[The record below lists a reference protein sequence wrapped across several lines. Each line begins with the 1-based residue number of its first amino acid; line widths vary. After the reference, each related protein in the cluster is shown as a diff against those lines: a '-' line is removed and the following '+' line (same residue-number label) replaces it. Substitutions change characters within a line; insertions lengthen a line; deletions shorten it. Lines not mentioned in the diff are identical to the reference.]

1 MKINHMNK
9 LTCPNC
15 KTPFEVDEQGYSSL
29 VKQVRDDQFE
39 KELNRVELAADKDK
53 SSAVEKAVMELKQD
67 SQKAISDKNLE
78 IERLKATAEAE
89 VIKVQSSLKNE
100 IVELKGKIENA
111 ETKKELEISEK
122 MKGVDSEILK
132 LKSALDNKDLQFDL
146 EKKNLEKNHLLD
158 LQAKDKLIEMK
169 EDEVERYK
177 DFKQRQSTKMIGESL
192 EQHCETQFN
201 RLRSTAFPTAYF
213 EKDNDA
219 SSGSK
224 GDYIFREVDE
234 NGVELISIMFEMKNE
249 GDETA
254 TKKKNEDFFKEL
266 DKDRNQKNCEYAILV
281 SMLEADNEVYNE
293 GIVDVSHRFDKM
305 YVIRPQFFIPL
316 ISLLR
321 NSARNA
327 MTYKQ
332 ELQTVRNQNIDVA
345 NFESEMDAFKDAFG
359 RNYDIASRKFKNAV
373 DEIDK
378 TISHL
383 NKVKENLLA
392 SENQLRLA
400 NNKAEDLTINKLT
413 KNSPSLKEKF
423 KELKG

>member
-1 MKINHMNK
+1 MNK
-9 LTCPNC
+9 LTCPHC

-29 VKQVRDDQFE
+29 VKQVRDEQFE
-39 KELNRVELAADKDK
+39 KELKRAESAATKEK
-53 SSAVEKAVMELKQD
+53 TAAVEKAVFEAKQN
-67 SQKAISDKNLE
+67 SQKAISDKDLE
-78 IERLKATAEAE
+78 IERLKATVDAE
-89 VIKVQSSLKNE
+89 VVKAQS
-100 IVELKGKIENA
+100 ELKATIAELKSQLENA
-111 ETKKELEISEK
+111 ETKKALEISEK
-122 MKGVDSEILK
+122 MKEAESETMK
-132 LKSALDNKDLQFDL
+132 LRSALESKDLKFNM
-146 EKKNLEKNHLLD
+146 EKSNLEQKHLLE
-158 LQAKDKLIEMK
+158 LQAKDEFIKMK
-169 EDEVERYK
+169 EEEVERYK

-192 EQHCETQFN
+192 EQHCESQFN
-201 RLRSTAFPTAYF
+201 KLRSTAFPTAYF

-293 GIVDVSHRFDKM
+293 GIVDVSHRYEKM

-327 MTYKQ
+327 MSYKQ
-332 ELQTVRNQNIDVA
+332 ELQTVRNQNIDIA
-345 NFESEMDAFKDAFG
+345 NFENEMEDFKSAFG
-359 RNYDIASRKFKNAV
+359 RNYRLASEKFDSAIQ
-373 DEIDK
+373 EIDK
-378 TISHL
+378 SIARL
-383 NKVKENLLA
+383 NKVKENLMS
-392 SENQLRLA
+392 SENNLRLA
-400 NNKAEDLTINKLT
+400 NDKADRLSIKKLT
-413 KNSPSLKEKF
+413 KNSPSLKDKF
-423 KELKG
+423 DDLGN

>member
-1 MKINHMNK
+1 MNK

-29 VKQVRDDQFE
+29 VKQVRDEQFE
-39 KELNRVELAADKDK
+39 KELKRAESAAINEKNA
-53 SSAVEKAVMELKQD
+53 AVEKALMEAQQN
-67 SQKAISDKNLE
+67 SQKAISDKDLE
-78 IERLKATAEAE
+78 IERLKAGVEAE
-89 VIKVQSSLKNE
+89 VIKTQAALNAE
-100 IVELKGKIENA
+100 IAELKSKLENA
-111 ETKKELEISEK
+111 ETKKQLEISEK
-122 MKGVDSEILK
+122 MKEVDSEILK
-132 LKSALDNKDLQFDL
+132 LKSDLKNKDLEFDFA
-146 EKKNLEKNHLLD
+146 KNNLEKNHLLE

-169 EDEVERYK
+169 EEEVERYK

-192 EQHCETQFN
+192 EQHCESQFN
-201 RLRSTAFPTAYF
+201 KLRSTAFPTAYF

-293 GIVDVSHRFDKM
+293 GIVDVSHRYEKM

-327 MTYKQ
+327 MAYKQ
-332 ELQTVRNQNIDVA
+332 ELQTVRNQNIDIA
-345 NFESEMDAFKDAFG
+345 NFESEMEAFKDAFG
-359 RNYDIASRKFKNAV
+359 RNYDIASRKFKTAV

-383 NKVKENLLA
+383 NKVKDNLLA

-400 NNKAEDLTINKLT
+400 NDKAEDLTINKLT
-413 KNSPSLKEKF
+413 KNSPSLKEQF
-423 KELKG
+423 KQLK

>member
-1 MKINHMNK
+1 MNK
-9 LTCPNC
+9 LTCPHC

-39 KELNRVELAADKDK
+39 KELKRAELAATKEK
-53 SSAVEKAVMELKQD
+53 TAAVEKAVFEAKQN
-67 SQKAISDKNLE
+67 SQKAISDKDLE
-78 IERLKATAEAE
+78 IERLKATVDAELVKA
-89 VIKVQSSLKNE
+89 QS
-100 IVELKGKIENA
+100 ELKATIAELKSQLENA
-111 ETKKELEISEK
+111 ETKKALEISEK
-122 MKGVDSEILK
+122 MKEAESETMK
-132 LKSALDNKDLQFDL
+132 LRSALESKDLKFNM
-146 EKKNLEKNHLLD
+146 EKSNLEQKHLLE
-158 LQAKDKLIEMK
+158 LQAKDEFIKMK
-169 EDEVERYK
+169 EEEVERYK

-192 EQHCETQFN
+192 EQHCESQFN
-201 RLRSTAFPTAYF
+201 KLRSTAFPTAYF

-293 GIVDVSHRFDKM
+293 GIVDVSHRYEKM

-327 MTYKQ
+327 MSYKQ
-332 ELQTVRNQNIDVA
+332 ELQTVRNQNIDIA
-345 NFESEMDAFKDAFG
+345 NFENEMEDFKSAFG
-359 RNYDIASRKFKNAV
+359 RNYRLASEKFDSAIQ
-373 DEIDK
+373 EIDK
-378 TISHL
+378 SIARL
-383 NKVKENLLA
+383 NKVKENLM
-392 SENQLRLA
+392 SSGNNLRLA
-400 NNKAEDLTINKLT
+400 NDKADRLSIKKLT
-413 KNSPSLKEKF
+413 KNSPSLKDKF
-423 KELKG
+423 DDLGN

>member
-1 MKINHMNK
+1 MNK

-29 VKQVRDDQFE
+29 VKQVRDEQFE
-39 KELNRVELAADKDK
+39 KDVKRVELAASKENK
-53 SSAVEKAVMELKQD
+53 SAVEKAVLEFKQQ
-67 SQKAISDKNLE
+67 SQQAISDKDLE
-78 IERLKATAEAE
+78 IERLKAAAEAD
-89 VIKVQSSLKNE
+89 VIKAQASLKNE
-100 IVELKGKIENA
+100 IVELKGKLEIA
-111 ETKKELEISEK
+111 ESKKKLEISEK
-122 MKGVDSEILK
+122 MKEVESQTLK
-132 LKSALDNKDLQFDL
+132 LQSALKNKDLEFSL
-146 EKKNLEKNHLLD
+146 EKQSLEQQHFLE

-169 EDEVERYK
+169 EEEVERYK

-192 EQHCETQFN
+192 EQHCESQFN
-201 RLRSTAFPTAYF
+201 KLRSTAFPTAYF

-224 GDYIFREVDE
+224 GDYIFREVDD
-234 NGVELISIMFEMKNE
+234 NGVELLSIMFEMKNE

-254 TKKKNEDFFKEL
+254 TKKKNEDFLKEL

-293 GIVDVSHRFDKM
+293 GIVDVSHRYKKM
-305 YVIRPQFFIPL
+305 YVIRPQFFISL

-327 MTYKQ
+327 MAYKQ
-332 ELQTVRNQNIDVA
+332 ELQTVRNQNIDIA
-345 NFESEMDAFKDAFG
+345 NFESEMEAFKDAFG
-359 RNYDIASRKFKNAV
+359 RNYDIASRKFKTAV

-378 TISHL
+378 TITHL
-383 NKVKENLLA
+383 NKVKDNLLA

-413 KNSPSLKEKF
+413 KNSPSLKEQF
-423 KELKG
+423 NELK

>member
-1 MKINHMNK
+1 MSK

-29 VKQVRDDQFE
+29 VKQVRDEQFE
-39 KELNRVELAADKDK
+39 KELKRVELAAINDKTA
-53 SSAVEKAVMELKQD
+53 AVEKAVLEAKQN
-67 SQKAISDKNLE
+67 SQQVINDKDLE
-78 IERLKATAEAE
+78 IERLKAANEAD
-89 VIKVQSSLKNE
+89 VIKAQSSLKNE
-100 IVELKGKIENA
+100 IVELKGKIEIA
-111 ETKKELEISEK
+111 ESKKKLEISEK
-122 MKGVDSEILK
+122 MKEVESETLK
-132 LKSALDNKDLQFDL
+132 LQSALKNKDLEFSL
-146 EKKNLEKNHLLD
+146 EKQSLEQQHFLE
-158 LQAKDKLIEMK
+158 LQAKDKLIEMQ
-169 EDEVERYK
+169 EEEVERYK

-192 EQHCETQFN
+192 EQHCESQFN
-201 RLRSTAFPTAYF
+201 KLRSTAFPTAYF
-213 EKDNDA
+213 EKDNDV

-224 GDYIFREVDE
+224 GDYIFREVDD
-234 NGVELISIMFEMKNE
+234 NGVELLSIMFEMKNE

-254 TKKKNEDFFKEL
+254 TKKKNEDFLKEL

-293 GIVDVSHRFDKM
+293 GIVDVSHRYKKM

-327 MTYKQ
+327 MAYKQ
-332 ELQTVRNQNIDVA
+332 ELQTVRNQNIDIA
-345 NFESEMDAFKDAFG
+345 NFESEMEAFKDAFG
-359 RNYDIASRKFKNAV
+359 RNYDIASRKFKTAV

-378 TISHL
+378 TITHL
-383 NKVKENLLA
+383 NKVKDNLLA

-413 KNSPSLKEKF
+413 KNSASLKEQF
-423 KELKG
+423 NELKG

>member
-1 MKINHMNK
+1 MNK

-29 VKQVRDDQFE
+29 VKQVRDEQFE
-39 KELNRVELAADKDK
+39 KDVKRVELAASKENK
-53 SSAVEKAVMELKQD
+53 SAVEKAVLEFKQQ
-67 SQKAISDKNLE
+67 SQQAISDKDLE
-78 IERLKATAEAE
+78 IERLKAAAEAD
-89 VIKVQSSLKNE
+89 VIKAQSSLKSE

-111 ETKKELEISEK
+111 ESKKKLEISEK
-122 MKGVDSEILK
+122 MKEVDGEILK
-132 LKSALDNKDLQFDL
+132 LKSALENKDLQFDL
-146 EKKNLEKNHLLD
+146 EKNNLEKTHLLD

-192 EQHCETQFN
+192 EQHCESQFN
-201 RLRSTAFPTAYF
+201 KLRSTAFPTAYF

-293 GIVDVSHRFDKM
+293 GIVDVSYKYEKM

-327 MTYKQ
+327 MAYKQ
-332 ELQTVRNQNIDVA
+332 ELQTVRNQNIDIA
-345 NFESEMDAFKDAFG
+345 NFESEMEDFKDKFG
-359 RNYDIASRKFKNAV
+359 RNYRIASEKFSAAV
-373 DEIDK
+373 QEIDK
-378 TISHL
+378 SIARL

-392 SENQLRLA
+392 SENQFRLA
-400 NNKAEDLTINKLT
+400 NDKAEDLSIKKLT
-413 KNSPSLKEKF
+413 KNSPLLKEQF
-423 KELKG
+423 KSLNS

>member
-1 MKINHMNK
+1 MK
-9 LTCPNC
+9 
-15 KTPFEVDEQGYSSL
+15 
-29 VKQVRDDQFE
+29 
-39 KELNRVELAADKDK
+39 AA
-53 SSAVEKAVMELKQD
+53 
-67 SQKAISDKNLE
+67 
-78 IERLKATAEAE
+78 AEAD
-89 VIKVQSSLKNE
+89 VIKAQSSLKNE

-111 ETKKELEISEK
+111 ESKKKLEISEK
-122 MKGVDSEILK
+122 MKEVESRDLK
-132 LKSALDNKDLQFDL
+132 ASSQLSRIKTLSLVL
-146 EKKNLEKNHLLD
+146 EKQSLEQQHFLE

-169 EDEVERYK
+169 EEEVERYK

-192 EQHCETQFN
+192 EQHCESQFN
-201 RLRSTAFPTAYF
+201 KLRSTAFPTAYF

-224 GDYIFREVDE
+224 GDYIFREVDD
-234 NGVELISIMFEMKNE
+234 NGVELLSIMFEMKNE

-254 TKKKNEDFFKEL
+254 TKKKNEDFLKEL

-293 GIVDVSHRFDKM
+293 GIVDVSHRYKKM

-327 MTYKQ
+327 MAYKQ
-332 ELQTVRNQNIDVA
+332 ELQTVRNQNIDIA
-345 NFESEMDAFKDAFG
+345 NFESEMEAFKDAFG
-359 RNYDIASRKFKNAV
+359 RNYDIASRKFKTAV

-378 TISHL
+378 TITHL
-383 NKVKENLLA
+383 NKVKDNLLA

-413 KNSPSLKEKF
+413 KNSPSLKEQF
-423 KELKG
+423 NELK

>member
-1 MKINHMNK
+1 MNK

-29 VKQVRDDQFE
+29 IKQVRDEQFE
-39 KELNRVELAADKDK
+39 KELDRVELAANKDKDA
-53 SSAVEKAVMELKQD
+53 AVQKALLEAQQ
-67 SQKAISDKNLE
+67 SNQKAISDKDLE
-78 IERLKATAEAE
+78 IERLKAASEAE
-89 VIKVQSSLKNE
+89 VVKAQS
-100 IVELKGKIENA
+100 ELKATIAELKSQLENA
-111 ETKKELEISEK
+111 ETKKALEISEK
-122 MKGVDSEILK
+122 MKEAESETMK
-132 LKSALDNKDLQFDL
+132 LRSALESKDLKFNMEKSNLQQKHIL
-146 EKKNLEKNHLLD
+146 E
-158 LQAKDKLIEMK
+158 LQAKDEFIKMK
-169 EDEVERYK
+169 EEEVERYK

-192 EQHCETQFN
+192 EQHCESQFN
-201 RLRSTAFPTAYF
+201 KLRSTAFPTAYF

-281 SMLEADNEVYNE
+281 SMLETDNEVYNE
-293 GIVDVSHRFDKM
+293 GIVDVSHRYEKM

-327 MTYKQ
+327 MAYKQ
-332 ELQTVRNQNIDVA
+332 ELQTVRNQNIDIA
-345 NFESEMDAFKDAFG
+345 NFESEMAAFKDAFG
-359 RNYDIASRKFKNAV
+359 RNYDIASRKFKTAV

-378 TISHL
+378 TINHL
-383 NKVKENLLA
+383 NKVKDNLLA

-400 NNKAEDLTINKLT
+400 NNKADDLTIKKLT
-413 KNSPSLKEKF
+413 KNSPSLKEEF
-423 KELKG
+423 KRLKG

>member
-1 MKINHMNK
+1 MNK

-29 VKQVRDDQFE
+29 VKQVRDEQFE
-39 KELNRVELAADKDK
+39 KELDRVELAANKEKDA
-53 SSAVEKAVMELKQD
+53 AVEKALLEAQQN
-67 SQKAISDKNLE
+67 SQKAISDKDLE
-78 IERLKATAEAE
+78 IERLKAAAEAE
-89 VIKVQSSLKNE
+89 VVKSQSDLKAT
-100 IVELKGKIENA
+100 IAELKSQLENA
-111 ETKKELEISEK
+111 EMKKALEISEK
-122 MKGVDSEILK
+122 MKEAESETMK
-132 LKSALDNKDLQFDL
+132 LRSALESKDLKFNM
-146 EKKNLEKNHLLD
+146 EKSNLEQKYLLE
-158 LQAKDKLIEMK
+158 LQAKDEFIKMK
-169 EDEVERYK
+169 EEEVERYK

-192 EQHCETQFN
+192 EQHCESQFN
-201 RLRSTAFPTAYF
+201 KLRSTAFPTAYF

-224 GDYIFREVDE
+224 GDYIFREVDD
-234 NGVELISIMFEMKNE
+234 NGVELLSIMFEMKNE

-254 TKKKNEDFFKEL
+254 TKKKNEDFLKEL

-293 GIVDVSHRFDKM
+293 GIVDVSHRYKKM

-327 MTYKQ
+327 MAYKQ
-332 ELQTVRNQNIDVA
+332 ELQTVRNQNIDIA
-345 NFESEMDAFKDAFG
+345 NFESEMEAFKDAFG
-359 RNYDIASRKFKNAV
+359 RNYDIASRKFKTAV

-383 NKVKENLLA
+383 NKVKDNLLA
-392 SENQLRLA
+392 SEKQLGHA
-400 NNKAEDLTINKLT
+400 NNKAEDLSIKKLT
-413 KNSPSLKEKF
+413 KNSPSLKEQF
-423 KELKG
+423 NQLKA

>member
-1 MKINHMNK
+1 MNR

-29 VKQVRDDQFE
+29 VMQVRDEQFE
-39 KELNRVELAADKDK
+39 KELMRVESAAISEK
-53 SSAVEKAVMELKQD
+53 SSAVEKAVMESKQN
-67 SQKAISDKNLE
+67 SQKEIGNKDLE
-78 IERLKATAEAE
+78 IVKLKAGLEAE
-89 VIKVQSSLKNE
+89 VIKAESALKTEIAELKNK
-100 IVELKGKIENA
+100 LDNA
-111 ETKKELEISEK
+111 ETKKQLEISEK
-122 MKGVDSEILK
+122 IKEVDSEILK
-132 LKSALDNKDLQFDL
+132 LQSALGNKDLQFDL
-146 EKKNLEKNHLLD
+146 EKNNLEKNHLLE
-158 LQAKDKLIEMK
+158 LQVKDKFIEMK
-169 EDEVERYK
+169 EEEVERYK

-192 EQHCETQFN
+192 EQHCESQFN
-201 RLRSTAFPTAYF
+201 KLRSTAFPTAYF

-254 TKKKNEDFFKEL
+254 TKKKNEDFLKEL

>member
-1 MKINHMNK
+1 MNK
-9 LTCPNC
+9 LTCPHC

-29 VKQVRDDQFE
+29 VKQVRDAQFE
-39 KELNRVELAADKDK
+39 KELKRAELAATNEKTA
-53 SSAVEKAVMELKQD
+53 AVEKAVFEAKQN
-67 SQKAISDKNLE
+67 SQQALRDKELE
-78 IERLKATAEAE
+78 IERLKAAVDAE
-89 VIKVQSSLKNE
+89 VVKAQS
-100 IVELKGKIENA
+100 ELKTKIAALKSQLANA
-111 ETKKELEISEK
+111 ETQKQLEISEK
-122 MKGVDSEILK
+122 MKQVEGKTLK
-132 LKSALDNKDLQFDL
+132 LQSALDNRDLKYKL
-146 EKKNLEKNHLLD
+146 EKEALEKQHFLA
-158 LQAKDKLIEMK
+158 LQDKDRFIAMK
-169 EDEVERYK
+169 EEEVQRYK
-177 DFKQRQSTKMIGESL
+177 DFKQSQSTKMIGESL
-192 EQHCETQFN
+192 EQHCESQFN
-201 RLRSTAFPTAYF
+201 KLRSTAFPTAYF

-224 GDYIFREVDE
+224 GDYIFRELDE

-293 GIVDVSHRFDKM
+293 GIVDVSHRYEKM

-327 MTYKQ
+327 MAYKK
-332 ELQTVRNQNIDVA
+332 ELQTVRNQNIDIA
-345 NFESEMDAFKDAFG
+345 NFENEMAAFKDAFG
-359 RNYDIASRKFKNAV
+359 RNYDIASRKFKTAV

-378 TISHL
+378 TINHL
-383 NKVKENLLA
+383 NKVKDNLLA

-400 NNKAEDLTINKLT
+400 NNKAEDLTIKKLT
-413 KNSPSLKEKF
+413 KNSPSLKEGF
-423 KELKG
+423 KKLKE

>member
-1 MKINHMNK
+1 M
-9 LTCPNC
+9 L
-15 KTPFEVDEQGYSSL
+15 
-29 VKQVRDDQFE
+29 
-39 KELNRVELAADKDK
+39 
-53 SSAVEKAVMELKQD
+53 ELK
-67 SQKAISDKNLE
+67 SQL
-78 IERLKATAEAE
+78 
-89 VIKVQSSLKNE
+89 
-100 IVELKGKIENA
+100 ENA
-111 ETKKELEISEK
+111 ETKKALEISEK
-122 MKGVDSEILK
+122 MKEVESETLK
-132 LKSALDNKDLQFDL
+132 LQSALENKDLKFNLQ
-146 EKKNLEKNHLLD
+146 KKNLEQKHLLE
-158 LQAKDKLIEMK
+158 LQAKDEYIKMK
-169 EDEVERYK
+169 EEEVERYK

-192 EQHCETQFN
+192 EQHCESQFN
-201 RLRSTAFPTAYF
+201 KLRSTAFPTAYF

-293 GIVDVSHRFDKM
+293 GIVDVSYKYEKM

-327 MTYKQ
+327 MAYKQ
-332 ELQTVRNQNIDVA
+332 ELQTVRNQNIDIA
-345 NFESEMDAFKDAFG
+345 NFESEMEDFKDKFG
-359 RNYDIASRKFKNAV
+359 RNYRIASEKFSAAV
-373 DEIDK
+373 QEIDK
-378 TISHL
+378 SIARL

-392 SENQLRLA
+392 SENQFRLA
-400 NNKAEDLTINKLT
+400 NDKAEDLSIKKLT
-413 KNSPSLKEKF
+413 KNSPLLNEQFKSLNS
-423 KELKG
+423 

>member
-1 MKINHMNK
+1 MNK

-29 VKQVRDDQFE
+29 IKQVRDEQFE
-39 KELNRVELAADKDK
+39 KELDRVELAANKEKDA
-53 SSAVEKAVMELKQD
+53 AVEKALLEAHQN
-67 SQKAISDKNLE
+67 SQKAISDKDLE
-78 IERLKATAEAE
+78 IERLKAAAESE
-89 VIKVQSSLKNE
+89 VVKAQS
-100 IVELKGKIENA
+100 ELKATISELKSQLENA
-111 ETKKELEISEK
+111 ETKKALEISEK
-122 MKGVDSEILK
+122 VKEAESETLK
-132 LKSALDNKDLQFDL
+132 LQSALESKDLRFKM
-146 EKKNLEKNHLLD
+146 EKSNLEQKHLLE
-158 LQAKDKLIEMK
+158 LQAKDEYIKMK
-169 EDEVERYK
+169 EEEVERYK

-192 EQHCETQFN
+192 EQHCESQFN
-201 RLRSTAFPTAYF
+201 KLRSTAFPTAYF

-266 DKDRNQKNCEYAILV
+266 DKDRNQKDCEYAILV

-293 GIVDVSHRFDKM
+293 GIVDVSHRYEKM

-327 MTYKQ
+327 MAYKQ
-332 ELQTVRNQNIDVA
+332 ELQTVRNQNIDIA
-345 NFESEMDAFKDAFG
+345 NFESEMAAFKDAFG
-359 RNYDIASRKFKNAV
+359 RNYDIASRKFKTAV

-378 TISHL
+378 TINHL
-383 NKVKENLLA
+383 NKVKDNLLA

-400 NNKAEDLTINKLT
+400 NNKADDLTIKKLT
-413 KNSPSLKEKF
+413 KNSPSLKEEF
-423 KELKG
+423 KRLKE

>member
-1 MKINHMNK
+1 MNK

-67 SQKAISDKNLE
+67 SQKAISDKDVE

-392 SENQLRLA
+392 SENQFRLA

>member
-1 MKINHMNK
+1 MNK

-224 GDYIFREVDE
+224 GDYIFSEVDE

>member
-1 MKINHMNK
+1 MNK

-29 VKQVRDDQFE
+29 VKQVRDEQFE
-39 KELNRVELAADKDK
+39 KELKRAESAAINEKNA
-53 SSAVEKAVMELKQD
+53 AVEKALMEAQQN
-67 SQKAISDKNLE
+67 SQKAISDKDLE
-78 IERLKATAEAE
+78 IERLKAAVEAE
-89 VIKVQSSLKNE
+89 VIKTQAALNAE
-100 IVELKGKIENA
+100 IADIKSKLENS
-111 ETKKELEISEK
+111 ETKKQLEISEK
-122 MKGVDSEILK
+122 MKEVDSEILK
-132 LKSALDNKDLQFDL
+132 LKSDLKNKDLEFDFA
-146 EKKNLEKNHLLD
+146 KNNLEKNHLLE

-169 EDEVERYK
+169 EEEVERYK

-192 EQHCETQFN
+192 EQHCESQFN
-201 RLRSTAFPTAYF
+201 KLRSTAFPTAYF

-266 DKDRNQKNCEYAILV
+266 DKDRNQKNCEYEILV

-293 GIVDVSHRFDKM
+293 GIVDVSHRYDKM

-327 MTYKQ
+327 MAYKQ
-332 ELQTVRNQNIDVA
+332 ELQTVRNQNIDIA
-345 NFESEMDAFKDAFG
+345 NFESEMEAFKDAFG
-359 RNYDIASRKFKNAV
+359 RNYDIASRKFKTAV

-383 NKVKENLLA
+383 NKVKDNLLA

-413 KNSPSLKEKF
+413 KNSPSLKEEF
-423 KELKG
+423 KRLKG

>member
-1 MKINHMNK
+1 MNK

-29 VKQVRDDQFE
+29 VKQVRDEQFE
-39 KELNRVELAADKDK
+39 KELKRAESAAINEKNA
-53 SSAVEKAVMELKQD
+53 AVEKAIMEAQQN
-67 SQKAISDKNLE
+67 SQKAISDKDLE
-78 IERLKATAEAE
+78 IERLKAAVEAE
-89 VIKVQSSLKNE
+89 VIKTQAALNAE
-100 IVELKGKIENA
+100 IAELKSKLENA
-111 ETKKELEISEK
+111 ETKKQLEISEK
-122 MKGVDSEILK
+122 MKEVDSEILK
-132 LKSALDNKDLQFDL
+132 LKSDLKNKDLEFDFA
-146 EKKNLEKNHLLD
+146 KNNLEKNHLLE

-169 EDEVERYK
+169 EEEVERYK

-192 EQHCETQFN
+192 EQHCESQFN
-201 RLRSTAFPTAYF
+201 KLRSTAFPTAYF

-293 GIVDVSHRFDKM
+293 GIVDVSHRYEKM

-327 MTYKQ
+327 MAYKQ
-332 ELQTVRNQNIDVA
+332 ELQTVRNQNIDIA
-345 NFESEMDAFKDAFG
+345 NFESEMEAFKDAFG
-359 RNYDIASRKFKNAV
+359 RNYDIASRKFKTAV

-383 NKVKENLLA
+383 NKVKDNLLA

-400 NNKAEDLTINKLT
+400 NNKAEDLTINRLT
-413 KNSPSLKEKF
+413 KNSPSLKEQF
-423 KELKG
+423 KQLKG

>member
-1 MKINHMNK
+1 MSK

-29 VKQVRDDQFE
+29 VKQVRDEQFE
-39 KELNRVELAADKDK
+39 KELKRVELAATNDKTA
-53 SSAVEKAVMELKQD
+53 AVEKAVLEAKQN
-67 SQKAISDKNLE
+67 SQQAISDKDLE
-78 IERLKATAEAE
+78 IERLKAAAEAE
-89 VIKVQSSLKNE
+89 VIKAQSSLKNE

-111 ETKKELEISEK
+111 ESKKKLEISEK
-122 MKGVDSEILK
+122 MKEVESQTLK
-132 LKSALDNKDLQFDL
+132 LQSALKNKDLEFSL
-146 EKKNLEKNHLLD
+146 EKQSLEQQHFLE

-169 EDEVERYK
+169 EEEVERYK

-192 EQHCETQFN
+192 EQHCESQFN
-201 RLRSTAFPTAYF
+201 KLRSTAFPTAYF
-213 EKDNDA
+213 EKDNDV

-224 GDYIFREVDE
+224 GDYIFREVDD
-234 NGVELISIMFEMKNE
+234 NGVELLSIMFEMKNE

-254 TKKKNEDFFKEL
+254 TKKKNEDFLKEL

-293 GIVDVSHRFDKM
+293 GIVDVSHRYKKM
-305 YVIRPQFFIPL
+305 YVIRPQFFISL

-327 MTYKQ
+327 MAYKQ
-332 ELQTVRNQNIDVA
+332 ELQTVRNQNIDIA
-345 NFESEMDAFKDAFG
+345 NFESEMEAFKDAFG
-359 RNYDIASRKFKNAV
+359 RNYDIASRKFKTAV

-378 TISHL
+378 TITHL
-383 NKVKENLLA
+383 NKVKDNLLA

-413 KNSPSLKEKF
+413 KNSASLKEQF
-423 KELKG
+423 NELKG

>member
-1 MKINHMNK
+1 MNK

-29 VKQVRDDQFE
+29 VKQVRDEQFE
-39 KELNRVELAADKDK
+39 KELKRAESAAINEKNA
-53 SSAVEKAVMELKQD
+53 AVEKALMEAQQN
-67 SQKAISDKNLE
+67 SQKAISDKDLE
-78 IERLKATAEAE
+78 IERLKAAVEAE
-89 VIKVQSSLKNE
+89 VIKTQAALNAE
-100 IVELKGKIENA
+100 IAELKSKLENA
-111 ETKKELEISEK
+111 ETKKQLEISEK
-122 MKGVDSEILK
+122 MKEFDSEILK
-132 LKSALDNKDLQFDL
+132 LKSDLKNKDLEFDFA
-146 EKKNLEKNHLLD
+146 KNNLEKNHLLE

-169 EDEVERYK
+169 EEEVERYK

-192 EQHCETQFN
+192 EQHCESQFN
-201 RLRSTAFPTAYF
+201 KLRSTAFPTAYF

-293 GIVDVSHRFDKM
+293 GIVDVSHRYDKM

-327 MTYKQ
+327 MAYKQ
-332 ELQTVRNQNIDVA
+332 ELQTVRNQNIDIA
-345 NFESEMDAFKDAFG
+345 NFESEMEAFKDAFG
-359 RNYDIASRKFKNAV
+359 RNYDIASRKFKTAV

-383 NKVKENLLA
+383 NKVKDNLLA

-400 NNKAEDLTINKLT
+400 NNKAEDLTINRLT
-413 KNSPSLKEKF
+413 KNSPSLKEQF
-423 KELKG
+423 KQLKG

>member
-1 MKINHMNK
+1 MNK

-29 VKQVRDDQFE
+29 IKQVRDEQFE
-39 KELNRVELAADKDK
+39 KELNRVELAANKEKDA
-53 SSAVEKAVMELKQD
+53 AVEKALLEAQQN
-67 SQKAISDKNLE
+67 SQKAISDKDLE
-78 IERLKATAEAE
+78 IEKLKASAEAE
-89 VIKVQSSLKNE
+89 VVKAQSDLKAT
-100 IVELKGKIENA
+100 IAKLKSQLENA
-111 ETKKELEISEK
+111 ETKKALEISEK
-122 MKGVDSEILK
+122 MKEVESETLK
-132 LKSALDNKDLQFDL
+132 LQSELENKDLKFNLQK
-146 EKKNLEKNHLLD
+146 ENLERKHLQE
-158 LQAKDKLIEMK
+158 LQAKDEYIKMK
-169 EDEVERYK
+169 EEEVERYK

-192 EQHCETQFN
+192 EQHCESQFN
-201 RLRSTAFPTAYF
+201 KLRSTAFPTAYF

-266 DKDRNQKNCEYAILV
+266 DKDRKQKNCEYAILV

-293 GIVDVSHRFDKM
+293 GIVDVSHRYQKM

-327 MTYKQ
+327 MAYKQ
-332 ELQTVRNQNIDVA
+332 ELETVRNQNIDIA
-345 NFESEMDAFKDAFG
+345 NFESEMEAFKDAFG
-359 RNYDIASRKFKNAV
+359 RNYDIASRKFKTAV

-378 TISHL
+378 TINHL
-383 NKVKENLLA
+383 NKVKDNLLA

-413 KNSPSLKEKF
+413 KNSPSLKEQF
-423 KELKG
+423 KSLNG

>member
-1 MKINHMNK
+1 MNK
-9 LTCPNC
+9 LICPNC

-29 VKQVRDDQFE
+29 VKQVRDEQFE
-39 KELNRVELAADKDK
+39 KELKRAESAAINEKNA
-53 SSAVEKAVMELKQD
+53 AVEKAIMEAQQN
-67 SQKAISDKNLE
+67 SQKAISDKDLE
-78 IERLKATAEAE
+78 IERLKAAVEAE
-89 VIKVQSSLKNE
+89 VIKTQAALNAE
-100 IVELKGKIENA
+100 IAELKSELENA
-111 ETKKELEISEK
+111 ETKKQLEISEK
-122 MKGVDSEILK
+122 MKEVDSEILK
-132 LKSALDNKDLQFDL
+132 LKSDLKNKDLEFDFA
-146 EKKNLEKNHLLD
+146 KNNLEKNHLLE

-169 EDEVERYK
+169 EEEVERYK

-192 EQHCETQFN
+192 EQHCESQFN
-201 RLRSTAFPTAYF
+201 KLRSTAFPTAYF

-293 GIVDVSHRFDKM
+293 GIVDVSHRYDKM

-327 MTYKQ
+327 MAYKQ
-332 ELQTVRNQNIDVA
+332 ELQTVRNQNIDIA
-345 NFESEMDAFKDAFG
+345 NFESEMEAFKDAFG
-359 RNYDIASRKFKNAV
+359 RNYDIASRKFKTAV

-383 NKVKENLLA
+383 NKVKDNLLA

-400 NNKAEDLTINKLT
+400 NNKAEDLTINRLT
-413 KNSPSLKEKF
+413 KNSPSLKEQF
-423 KELKG
+423 KQLKG

>member
-1 MKINHMNK
+1 MNK

-29 VKQVRDDQFE
+29 VKQVRDEQFE
-39 KELNRVELAADKDK
+39 KELKRAESAAINEKNA
-53 SSAVEKAVMELKQD
+53 AVEKALMEAQQN
-67 SQKAISDKNLE
+67 SQKAISDKDLE
-78 IERLKATAEAE
+78 IERLKAGVEAE
-89 VIKVQSSLKNE
+89 VIKTQAALNAE
-100 IVELKGKIENA
+100 IAELKSKLENA
-111 ETKKELEISEK
+111 ETKKQLEISEK
-122 MKGVDSEILK
+122 MKEVDSEILK
-132 LKSALDNKDLQFDL
+132 LKSDLKNKDLEFDFA
-146 EKKNLEKNHLLD
+146 KNNLEKNHLLE

-169 EDEVERYK
+169 EEEVERYK

-192 EQHCETQFN
+192 EQHCESQFN
-201 RLRSTAFPTAYF
+201 KLRSTAFPTAYF

-293 GIVDVSHRFDKM
+293 GIVDVSHRYEKM

-327 MTYKQ
+327 MAYKQ
-332 ELQTVRNQNIDVA
+332 ELQTVRNQNIDIA
-345 NFESEMDAFKDAFG
+345 NFESEMEAFKDAFG
-359 RNYDIASRKFKNAV
+359 RNYDIASRKFKTAV

-383 NKVKENLLA
+383 NKVKDNLLA

-400 NNKAEDLTINKLT
+400 NDKAEDLTINKLT
-413 KNSPSLKEKF
+413 KNSPSLKEQF
-423 KELKG
+423 KQLKG

>member
-1 MKINHMNK
+1 MNK

-29 VKQVRDDQFE
+29 VKQVRDEQFE
-39 KELNRVELAADKDK
+39 KDVKRVELAAINDKTA
-53 SSAVEKAVMELKQD
+53 AVEKAVLEAKQN
-67 SQKAISDKNLE
+67 SQQAISDKDLE
-78 IERLKATAEAE
+78 IERLKAAAEAD
-89 VIKVQSSLKNE
+89 VIKAQSSLKSE

-111 ETKKELEISEK
+111 ESKKKLEISEK
-122 MKGVDSEILK
+122 MKEVDGEILK
-132 LKSALDNKDLQFDL
+132 LKSALENKDLQFDL
-146 EKKNLEKNHLLD
+146 EKNNLEKNHLLD

-192 EQHCETQFN
+192 EQHCESQFN
-201 RLRSTAFPTAYF
+201 KLRSTAFPTAYF

-224 GDYIFREVDE
+224 GDYIFREVDD

-254 TKKKNEDFFKEL
+254 TKKKNEDFLKEL

-293 GIVDVSHRFDKM
+293 GIVDVSYRYEKM

-327 MTYKQ
+327 MAYKQ
-332 ELQTVRNQNIDVA
+332 ELQTVRNQNIDIA
-345 NFESEMDAFKDAFG
+345 NFESEMEDFKDKFG
-359 RNYDIASRKFKNAV
+359 RNYRIASEKFSAAV
-373 DEIDK
+373 QEIDK
-378 TISHL
+378 SIARL

-392 SENQLRLA
+392 SENQFRLA
-400 NNKAEDLTINKLT
+400 NDKAEDLSIKKLT
-413 KNSPSLKEKF
+413 KNSPLLKEQF
-423 KELKG
+423 KSLNS

>member
-1 MKINHMNK
+1 MNK
-9 LTCPNC
+9 LTCPHC

-29 VKQVRDDQFE
+29 VKQVRDEQFE
-39 KELNRVELAADKDK
+39 KELKRAELAATNEKTA
-53 SSAVEKAVMELKQD
+53 AVEKAVLEAEQN
-67 SQKAISDKNLE
+67 SQKAISDKDLE
-78 IERLKATAEAE
+78 IERLKATVDAE
-89 VIKVQSSLKNE
+89 VVKAQS
-100 IVELKGKIENA
+100 ELKATIAELKSQLENA
-111 ETKKELEISEK
+111 ETKKALEISEK
-122 MKGVDSEILK
+122 MKEAESETMK
-132 LKSALDNKDLQFDL
+132 LRSALESKDLKFNM
-146 EKKNLEKNHLLD
+146 EKSNLEQKHLLE
-158 LQAKDKLIEMK
+158 LQAKDEFIKMK
-169 EDEVERYK
+169 EEEVERYK

-192 EQHCETQFN
+192 EQHCESQFN
-201 RLRSTAFPTAYF
+201 KLRSTAFPTAYF

-281 SMLEADNEVYNE
+281 SMLEADNEVYND
-293 GIVDVSHRFDKM
+293 GIVDVSHRYEKM

-327 MTYKQ
+327 MSYKQ
-332 ELQTVRNQNIDVA
+332 ELQTVRNQNIDIA
-345 NFESEMDAFKDAFG
+345 NFENEMAAFKDAFG
-359 RNYDIASRKFKNAV
+359 RNYDIASRKFKTAV

-378 TISHL
+378 TINHL
-383 NKVKENLLA
+383 NKVKDNLLA

-400 NNKAEDLTINKLT
+400 NDKAEDLTIKKLT
-413 KNSPSLKEKF
+413 KNSPSLREGF
-423 KELKG
+423 KKLK

>member
-1 MKINHMNK
+1 MK
-9 LTCPNC
+9 
-15 KTPFEVDEQGYSSL
+15 
-29 VKQVRDDQFE
+29 
-39 KELNRVELAADKDK
+39 VE
-53 SSAVEKAVMELKQD
+53 
-67 SQKAISDKNLE
+67 
-78 IERLKATAEAE
+78 T
-89 VIKVQSSLKNE
+89 
-100 IVELKGKIENA
+100 
-111 ETKKELEISEK
+111 
-122 MKGVDSEILK
+122 LK
-132 LKSALDNKDLQFDL
+132 LQSALKNKDLEFSL
-146 EKKNLEKNHLLD
+146 EKQSLEQQHFLE

-169 EDEVERYK
+169 EEEVERYK

-192 EQHCETQFN
+192 EQHCESQFN
-201 RLRSTAFPTAYF
+201 KLRSTAFPTAYF

-224 GDYIFREVDE
+224 GDYIFREVDD

-254 TKKKNEDFFKEL
+254 TKKKNEDFLKEL

-293 GIVDVSHRFDKM
+293 GIVDVSHRYKKM

-327 MTYKQ
+327 MAYKQ
-332 ELQTVRNQNIDVA
+332 ELQTVRNQNIDIA
-345 NFESEMDAFKDAFG
+345 NFESEMEAFKDAFG
-359 RNYDIASRKFKNAV
+359 RNYDIASRKFKTAV

-378 TISHL
+378 TITHL
-383 NKVKENLLA
+383 NKVKDNLLA

-413 KNSPSLKEKF
+413 KNSPSLKEQF
-423 KELKG
+423 NELK

>member
-1 MKINHMNK
+1 MNK

-29 VKQVRDDQFE
+29 VKQVRDEQFE
-39 KELNRVELAADKDK
+39 KELKRVELAASKENK
-53 SSAVEKAVMELKQD
+53 SAVEKAVLEFKQQ
-67 SQKAISDKNLE
+67 SQQAISDKDLE
-78 IERLKATAEAE
+78 IERLKAAAEAD
-89 VIKVQSSLKNE
+89 VIKAQSSLKSE

-111 ETKKELEISEK
+111 ESKKKLEISEK
-122 MKGVDSEILK
+122 MKEVDGEILK
-132 LKSALDNKDLQFDL
+132 LKSALENKDLQFDL
-146 EKKNLEKNHLLD
+146 EKNNLEKNHLLD

-192 EQHCETQFN
+192 EQHCESQFN
-201 RLRSTAFPTAYF
+201 KLRSTAFPTAYF

-224 GDYIFREVDE
+224 GDYIFREVDD

-293 GIVDVSHRFDKM
+293 GIVDVSYKYEKM

-327 MTYKQ
+327 MAYKQ
-332 ELQTVRNQNIDVA
+332 ELQTVRNQNIDIA
-345 NFESEMDAFKDAFG
+345 NFESEMEDFKDKFG
-359 RNYDIASRKFKNAV
+359 RNYRIASEKFSAAV
-373 DEIDK
+373 QEIDK
-378 TISHL
+378 SIARL

-392 SENQLRLA
+392 SENQFRLA
-400 NNKAEDLTINKLT
+400 NDKAEDLSIKKLT
-413 KNSPSLKEKF
+413 KNSPLLKEQF
-423 KELKG
+423 NELKG

>member
-1 MKINHMNK
+1 MNK
-9 LTCPNC
+9 LTCPHC

-29 VKQVRDDQFE
+29 IKQVRDEQFE
-39 KELNRVELAADKDK
+39 KELDRVELAANKEKDA
-53 SSAVEKAVMELKQD
+53 AVEKALLEAQQN
-67 SQKAISDKNLE
+67 SQKAISDKELE
-78 IERLKATAEAE
+78 IEKLKASAEAE
-89 VIKVQSSLKNE
+89 VVKAQS
-100 IVELKGKIENA
+100 ELKATIAELKSQLENA
-111 ETKKELEISEK
+111 ETKKALEISEK
-122 MKGVDSEILK
+122 MKEVESETLK
-132 LKSALDNKDLQFDL
+132 LQSALENKDLKFNLQK
-146 EKKNLEKNHLLD
+146 ENLERKHLQE
-158 LQAKDKLIEMK
+158 LQAKDEYIKMK
-169 EDEVERYK
+169 EEEVERYK

-192 EQHCETQFN
+192 EQHCESQFN
-201 RLRSTAFPTAYF
+201 KLRSTAFPTAYF

-293 GIVDVSHRFDKM
+293 GIVDVSYKYEKM

-327 MTYKQ
+327 MAYKQ
-332 ELQTVRNQNIDVA
+332 ELQTVRNQNIDIA
-345 NFESEMDAFKDAFG
+345 NFESEMEDFKVKFG
-359 RNYDIASRKFKNAV
+359 RNYRLASERFGDAIQ
-373 DEIDK
+373 EIDK
-378 TISHL
+378 SIARL
-383 NKVKENLLA
+383 NTVKENLLK
-392 SENQLRLA
+392 SEDNLRLA
-400 NNKAEDLTINKLT
+400 NQKAEDLTIKKLT
-413 KNSPSLKEKF
+413 KNSPSLKEEF
-423 KELKG
+423 KQLKG

>member
-1 MKINHMNK
+1 MNK

-29 VKQVRDDQFE
+29 VKQVRDEQFE
-39 KELNRVELAADKDK
+39 KELKRAESAAINEKNA
-53 SSAVEKAVMELKQD
+53 AVEKAIMEAQQN
-67 SQKAISDKNLE
+67 SQKAISDKDLE
-78 IERLKATAEAE
+78 IERLKAAVEAE
-89 VIKVQSSLKNE
+89 VIKTQAALNAE
-100 IVELKGKIENA
+100 IAELKSELENA
-111 ETKKELEISEK
+111 ETKKQLEISEK
-122 MKGVDSEILK
+122 MKEVDSEILK
-132 LKSALDNKDLQFDL
+132 LKSDLKNKDLEFDFA
-146 EKKNLEKNHLLD
+146 KNNLEKNHLLE

-169 EDEVERYK
+169 EEEVERYK

-192 EQHCETQFN
+192 EQHCESQFN
-201 RLRSTAFPTAYF
+201 KLRSTAFPTAYF

-293 GIVDVSHRFDKM
+293 GIVDVSHRYDKM

-327 MTYKQ
+327 MAYKQ
-332 ELQTVRNQNIDVA
+332 ELQTVRNQNIDIA
-345 NFESEMDAFKDAFG
+345 NFESEMEAFKDAFG
-359 RNYDIASRKFKNAV
+359 RNYDIASRKFKTAV

-383 NKVKENLLA
+383 NKVKDNLLA

-400 NNKAEDLTINKLT
+400 NNKAEDLTINRLT
-413 KNSPSLKEKF
+413 KNSPSLKEQF
-423 KELKG
+423 KQLKG

>member
-1 MKINHMNK
+1 MNK
-9 LTCPNC
+9 LTCPHC
-15 KTPFEVDEQGYSSL
+15 ETPFEVDEQGYSSL
-29 VKQVRDDQFE
+29 IKQVRDEQFE
-39 KELNRVELAADKDK
+39 KELDRVELAANKDKDA
-53 SSAVEKAVMELKQD
+53 AVEKALLEAQQN
-67 SQKAISDKNLE
+67 SQKAISDKDLE
-78 IERLKATAEAE
+78 IERLKAAAEAE
-89 VIKVQSSLKNE
+89 VVKVQSDLKATIAELKNQ
-100 IVELKGKIENA
+100 LDNA
-111 ETKKELEISEK
+111 ETKKALEFSEK
-122 MKGVDSEILK
+122 MKEAESQTLK
-132 LKSALDNKDLQFDL
+132 LQSALESKDLKFNM
-146 EKKNLEKNHLLD
+146 EKSNLEQKHLLE
-158 LQAKDKLIEMK
+158 LQAKDEFIKMK
-169 EDEVERYK
+169 EEEVERYK

-192 EQHCETQFN
+192 EQHCESQFN
-201 RLRSTAFPTAYF
+201 KLRSTAFPTAYF

-293 GIVDVSHRFDKM
+293 GIVDVSHRYEKM

-327 MTYKQ
+327 MAYKQ
-332 ELQTVRNQNIDVA
+332 ELQTVRNQNIDIA
-345 NFESEMDAFKDAFG
+345 NFESEMAAFKDAFG
-359 RNYDIASRKFKNAV
+359 RNYDIASRKFKTAV

-378 TISHL
+378 TINHL
-383 NKVKENLLA
+383 NKVKDNLLA

-400 NNKAEDLTINKLT
+400 NNKADDLTIKKLT
-413 KNSPSLKEKF
+413 KNSPSLKEEF
-423 KELKG
+423 KRLKG

>member
-1 MKINHMNK
+1 MNK
-9 LTCPNC
+9 LTCPHC
-15 KTPFEVDEQGYSSL
+15 KTPFEADEQGYSSL
-29 VKQVRDDQFE
+29 IKQVRDEQFE
-39 KELNRVELAADKDK
+39 KELDRVELAANKDKDA
-53 SSAVEKAVMELKQD
+53 AVEKALLEAQQN
-67 SQKAISDKNLE
+67 SQKAISDKDLE
-78 IERLKATAEAE
+78 IERLKAAAEAE
-89 VIKVQSSLKNE
+89 VVKAQS
-100 IVELKGKIENA
+100 ELKATIAELKSQIENA
-111 ETKKELEISEK
+111 ETKKALEISEK
-122 MKGVDSEILK
+122 MKEAESETMK
-132 LKSALDNKDLQFDL
+132 LRSALESKDLKFNM
-146 EKKNLEKNHLLD
+146 EKSNLEQKHLLE
-158 LQAKDKLIEMK
+158 LQAKDEFIKMK
-169 EDEVERYK
+169 EEEVERYK

-192 EQHCETQFN
+192 EQHCESQFN
-201 RLRSTAFPTAYF
+201 KLRSTAFPTAYF

-224 GDYIFREVDE
+224 GDYIFRELDE

-293 GIVDVSHRFDKM
+293 GIVDVSHRYEKM

-327 MTYKQ
+327 MAYKQ
-332 ELQTVRNQNIDVA
+332 ELQTVRNQNIDIA
-345 NFESEMDAFKDAFG
+345 NFESEMAAFKDAFG
-359 RNYDIASRKFKNAV
+359 RNYDIASRKFKTAV

-378 TISHL
+378 TINHL
-383 NKVKENLLA
+383 NKVKDNLLA

-400 NNKAEDLTINKLT
+400 NNKADDLTIKKLT
-413 KNSPSLKEKF
+413 KNSPSLKEEF
-423 KELKG
+423 KRLKG